1 MAEKKK
7 KSGVIRRIASDISS
21 KDRAVFVGLI
31 IIIGIAKLC
40 LSIAPRISGQI
51 TDDLANSAETGVFD
65 NGFIIS
71 RCALL
76 AFLFFIGYG
85 VDGVVNRYMVR
96 ISQKLS
102 QKLRDEAQ
110 RKLNHVRM
118 GFLDTH
124 PVGDTLSRVTNDLVS
139 MSNSFESTV
148 SNLIGQLILLLG
160 LIIMMIVTNFKLA
173 LIYLIVLPLGFSFTA
188 LVLKKTNRLFRVQ
201 NQTMGDLNALVSDSY
216 ANHML
221 IKAYGCE
228 GEKQGSFDESNK
240 KFYDTYVKSRFL
252 SGFVIPL
259 SVMINNIAYVGLCI
273 IGGIMLLNNKLT
285 LGEFQAFIFFGNM
298 VGTPLSSLS
307 SSMNNIQ
314 TGLTS
319 AERVYELLDEEDEP
333 EEHPAANIEV
343 EKVKGEVTFSHVK
356 FGYIEDK
363 QLMSDVSFT
372 AEPGQTMAIVGP
384 SGAGKTTLINLLMRF
399 YEIWDGKILVD
410 GIGADEVLKS
420 ELRSVFG
427 MVLQDT
433 WIFDG
438 TIADNIGYGKKNAT
452 REEIINAAKLVQCDS
467 FIEKLPDGYDTRIS
481 EENSALSAGE
491 KQLIAIARAVISDPK
506 ILILDEATSQVDT
519 KTESLI
525 TQAMERMMEGRTS
538 FIIAH
543 RLYTIRN
550 ADKIIFMVDGDIKE
564 VGSHDELLA
573 KRGLYAAMYE
583 SGASMG

>member
-1 MAEKKK
+1 MAGKKK
-7 KSGVIRRIASDISS
+7 NRGVVRRIASDVAP
-21 KDRAVFVGLI
+21 KDRKIFMGLI
-31 IIIGIAKLC
+31 VIIGLAKLC
-40 LSIAPRISGQI
+40 LAIAPKISGQI
-51 TDDLANSAETGVFD
+51 TDSLVSSAGSGDFDTGY
-65 NGFIIS
+65 IIS
-71 RCALL
+71 KCVLL
-76 AFLFFIGYG
+76 IFLFLLGYG
-85 VDGVVNRYMVR
+85 VDGVVNRFMVR

-102 QKLRDEAQ
+102 SKLRNKAQ
-110 RKLNHVRM
+110 HKLNHVKM

-124 PVGDTLSRVTNDLVS
+124 PMGDTLSRVTNDLVS
-139 MSNSFESTV
+139 LSDTLETTV
-148 SNLIGQLILLLG
+148 SNLIGQIILLLG
-160 LIIMMIVTNFKLA
+160 LIVMMMMTNVKLT
-173 LIYLIVLPLGFSFTA
+173 LIYIVVLPIGISLTA
-188 LVLKKTNRLFRVQ
+188 LVMKKTNRLFRTQ
-201 NQTMGDLNALVSDSY
+201 NATMGELNSVVSDSY
-216 ANHML
+216 NNHML
-221 IKAYGCE
+221 MKAFGCE
-228 GEKQGSFDESNK
+228 DEKLKSFENK
-240 KFYDTYVKSRFL
+240 NKDFFDTYLKSRFL
-252 SGFVIPL
+252 SGFVVPL
-259 SVMINNIAYVGLCI
+259 SIITNNVAYILLCI
-273 IGGIMLLNNKLT
+273 VGGVMLLNQKLT

-314 TGLTS
+314 TGFTA
-319 AERVYELLDEEDEP
+319 AERVYELLDEEEEP
-333 EEHPAANIEV
+333 EENVSKTIDHT
-343 EKVKGEVTFSHVK
+343 KVKGEVTFSHVR
-356 FGYIEDK
+356 FGYLEDK

-410 GIGADEVLKS
+410 GIGADEVTKAD
-420 ELRSVFG
+420 LRSTFG

-438 TIADNIGYGKKNAT
+438 TIADNIGYGKKSAT

-491 KQLIAIARAVISDPK
+491 KQLIAIARAVIADPK

-525 TQAMERMMEGRTS
+525 TQAMEKMMEGRTS

-573 KRGLYAAMYE
+573 KHGLYAAMYE